1 MFVSNISM
9 YSKRIMVWCY
19 LVWKTWQEP
28 TLRMIAFLNALR
40 MLSILGNRKKRD
52 LERKVNE
59 CYIET
64 IGMGNIVARIKGS
77 L

>member
-52 LERKVNE
+52 LERK
-59 CYIET
+59 
-64 IGMGNIVARIKGS
+64 GK
-77 L
+77 

>member
-28 TLRMIAFLNALR
+28 TLRMIASLNALR
-40 MLSILGNRKKRD
+40 MLFILGNRKKRD
-52 LERKVNE
+52 LERK
-59 CYIET
+59 
-64 IGMGNIVARIKGS
+64 GK
-77 L
+77 